1 MNTRCF
7 TNPTDLTSC
16 HPSTLASILLHKSK
30 EAMTVQ
36 CAWTCK
42 DFYSIPLFLTVQ
54 VVHLFSPP
62 CILLPSP
69 LCLGTAAGEGGGVRH
84 AGAHSFLSDTELS
97 HCEQFLCGSMLTNEL
112 SSVSSEKSCQSAN
125 RSRKSELC
133 VHRSARENIF
143 RQLIKI
149 MQIFNGGHG
158 FRSNNVYGSPAV
170 IYPNENMKSAAG
182 EEVVNKK
189 KHRSKTKMCHIS
201 PQIQ

>member
-1 MNTRCF
+1 MQRLLQHSSFFDSTGGPPF
-7 TNPTDLTSC
+7 LSPMYPSSLTS
-16 HPSTLASILLHKSK
+16 
-30 EAMTVQ
+30 
-36 CAWTCK
+36 
-42 DFYSIPLFLTVQ
+42 LF
-54 VVHLFSPP
+54 
-62 CILLPSP
+62 
-69 LCLGTAAGEGGGVRH
+69 GNGRGWGGGVRH

-133 VHRSARENIF
+133 VHCSARENIF

-189 KHRSKTKMCHIS
+189 KHMSKTKMCHIS
-201 PQIQ
+201 PQIQWYQKYLHHLHLHKIYISKI